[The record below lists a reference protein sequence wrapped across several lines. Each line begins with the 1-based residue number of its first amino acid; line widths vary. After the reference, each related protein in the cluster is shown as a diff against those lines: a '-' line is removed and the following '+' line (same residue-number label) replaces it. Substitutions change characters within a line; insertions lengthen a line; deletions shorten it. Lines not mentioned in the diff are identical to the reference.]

1 MGGPKG
7 RWEGLRSRCETL
19 GMEKDERVFKSP
31 QLYDEDDD
39 DILLNNVHQSHK
51 QKVHKFRKS

>member
-39 DILLNNVHQSHK
+39 DILFNNINKKYTNFESHK
-51 QKVHKFRKS
+51 